1 MIDRV
6 HLDQTAVLGEILHI
20 HVVRVPVA
28 DVDQAERV
36 VRGLPDALQGG
47 APLLLIQQQRL
58 HQTGHERAVP
68 DRDQVHPLRQ
78 ILIGKRQ
85 GALRGSFVNGGL
97 IFFLTHGLDSL
108 QS

>member
-6 HLDQTAVLGEILHI
+6 HLDQTAVLGEILHA

-28 DVDQAERV
+28 NVDQAERV

-47 APLLLIQQQRL
+47 APLLLVQQQRL
-58 HQTGHERAVP
+58 HQTGHERTVP
-68 DRDQVHPLRQ
+68 DRDQIHPLRQ
-78 ILIGKRQ
+78 ILIGQRQ
-85 GALRGSFVNGGL
+85 GALRSSFVNRGL
-97 IFFLTHGLDSL
+97 MFFLTHGLDSL